1 MYNKETL
8 TQQWYQNMNHIS
20 RRFYLGIL
28 NQKKLTAAGFS
39 TPERLTYNQ
48 AKNNGLRVK
57 PWSKWVVVEYRDNV
71 EVEEREGNQIVKK
84 IVPYHRTHTVF
95 NISQTEPFKSN

>member
-1 MYNKETL
+1 
-8 TQQWYQNMNHIS
+8 MNHIS

-57 PWSKWVVVEYRDNV
+57 P
-71 EVEEREGNQIVKK
+71 
-84 IVPYHRTHTVF
+84 
-95 NISQTEPFKSN
+95 